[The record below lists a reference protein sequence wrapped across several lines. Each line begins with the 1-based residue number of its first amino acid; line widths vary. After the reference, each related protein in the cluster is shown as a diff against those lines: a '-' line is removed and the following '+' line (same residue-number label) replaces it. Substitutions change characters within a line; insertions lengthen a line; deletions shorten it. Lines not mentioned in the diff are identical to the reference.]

1 MDSLSRAMPRVL
13 VVELGGPDPRA
24 VALGRVLRD
33 EGMEVVHAGPL
44 DTVEQIV
51 RTAEQEDP
59 DAVGV
64 LGGEPSAE
72 LRATLDDVR
81 VFSLGEP
88 ADPARGVFET
98 PEEAAKWLSG
108 GRSHTAGTPSDRAR

>member
-1 MDSLSRAMPRVL
+1 MLI
-13 VVELGGPDPRA
+13 VEFTRPDPAA

-59 DAVGV
+59 DAVAV
-64 LGGEPSAE
+64 LGERPPPDLEQAVDPIRVV
-72 LRATLDDVR
+72 LVDDGK
-81 VFSLGEP
+81 S
-88 ADPARGVFET
+88 
-98 PEEAAKWLSG
+98 PEEAAKQLAG
-108 GRSHTAGTPSDRAR
+108 GRSHTADAPSDRAR

>member
-1 MDSLSRAMPRVL
+1 MPRDRLRVL
-13 VVELGGPDPRA
+13 VVEFARPDPAA

-44 DTVEQIV
+44 DTVEQLV

-64 LGGEPSAE
+64 LGE
-72 LRATLDDVR
+72 RAT
-81 VFSLGEP
+81 
-88 ADPARGVFET
+88 RG
-98 PEEAAKWLSG
+98 PRRK
-108 GRSHTAGTPSDRAR
+108 P

>member
-1 MDSLSRAMPRVL
+1 MPRVL

-44 DTVEQIV
+44 DTAEQVLRI
-51 RTAEQEDP
+51 AEQEDP

-64 LGGEPSAE
+64 LGAE
-72 LRATLDDVR
+72 QEDALGGALRTTLKDVR
-81 VFSLGEP
+81 VFRLGDP
-88 ADPARGVFET
+88 ADPANAVFET
-98 PEEAAKWLSG
+98 PEKAAEWLCG
-108 GRSHTAGTPSDRAR
+108 GRSHTSGTPSDRAR